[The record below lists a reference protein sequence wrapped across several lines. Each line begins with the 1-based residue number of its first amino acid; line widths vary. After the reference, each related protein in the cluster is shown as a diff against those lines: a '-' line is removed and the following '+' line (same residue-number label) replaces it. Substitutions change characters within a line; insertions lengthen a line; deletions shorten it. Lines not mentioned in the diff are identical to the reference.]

1 MERRGGEVR
10 HPGEDA
16 RCAIRAGVVATRP
29 ARRGEFEESR
39 RTVSGVAGVR
49 VHRRGLFGVVDGDDG
64 VDGPDEEVAAL
75 GLVELE
81 AVDASRPLVREGLV
95 PAQRRRVHAAT
106 RDARRERR
114 GSRATELATAKLVA
128 RRVPTPGRR
137 HAVRRERAPPL
148 WARVAERQSS
158 DEAERRGKKK
168 IWTDVAAMM
177 TTRRTRER
185 SRRLRALRLTRG
197 RALARARL
205 PVSSSRRVFPLA
217 REKTALRPSPRAI
230 SPRSS
235 SASASAKRL

>member
-1 MERRGGEVR
+1 MRLGGGMRGVSGGRGGRGESGESAR
-10 HPGEDA
+10 FGTPGRMRDA
-16 RCAIRAGVVATRP
+16 RFGRASSRP
-29 ARRGEFEESR
+29 VRLGGGGIEESR

-148 WARVAERQSS
+148 CRHRSRRSS
-158 DEAERRGKKK
+158 DEAEGAQKKILDRRGS
-168 IWTDVAAMM
+168 DDDA
-177 TTRRTRER
+177 
-185 SRRLRALRLTRG
+185 
-197 RALARARL
+197 
-205 PVSSSRRVFPLA
+205 
-217 REKTALRPSPRAI
+217 
-230 SPRSS
+230 
-235 SASASAKRL
+235 